1 MSDIYFDIQLKAP
14 FPYFGG
20 KGMIADVIWSYLG
33 DVKQYI
39 EPCVGSGAV
48 LLKRPQ
54 TQHEKIY
61 EIVNDSDGLLTN
73 VWRAI
78 KFAPDEVAWW
88 CDWPVNHADLMA
100 RKKRLIEN
108 EQMLLSKLVDD
119 DMFYDAKLAGYWVW
133 AASCWI
139 GSGLT
144 RPNAIPNLV
153 RDTGIQSKIPYLNR
167 DRGIQSQIP
176 HLTGDQG
183 IQSKIPQL
191 GHNRGVIAVTGNE
204 VYDWLRYLSARLRRV
219 KIVCGDW
226 TRVCGGT
233 WQAANSPVGM
243 FFDPPYATEGRDKA
257 IYHKESLTVAKD
269 IEKWALVRGTDKR
282 YRIVVAGYDDE
293 HASLIEAGWRVHAW
307 SAQGGYGGGD
317 TRGDVNRHR
326 ERLYISPHCLYP
338 GNDQPKQAALFD
350 S

>member
-1 MSDIYFDIQLKAP
+1 MSDTFFDTELKAP

-20 KGMIADVIWSYLG
+20 KGMIADTVWAYLG

-39 EPCVGSGAV
+39 EPFFGSGAV

-54 TQHEKIY
+54 TRHEKMY
-61 EIVNDSDGLLTN
+61 EIANDADGLLAN

-78 KFAPDEVAWW
+78 KFAPDEVAEW
-88 CDWPVNHADLMA
+88 CDWPVNHADLVA
-100 RKKRLIEN
+100 RRKRLLEN
-108 EQMLLSKLVDD
+108 EEMLLSKLVDD

-139 GSGLT
+139 GAGLT
-144 RPNAIPNLV
+144 RPNARPHLTC
-153 RDTGIQSKIPYLNR
+153 DQGILSKIPHIID
-167 DRGIQSQIP
+167 DRGIV
-176 HLTGDQG
+176 T
-183 IQSKIPQL
+183 
-191 GHNRGVIAVTGNE
+191 VTGNG
-204 VYDWLRYLSARLRRV
+204 VYDWLRFLSARLRHV
-219 KIVCGDW
+219 KVVCGDW
-226 TRVCGGT
+226 TRVCGGN
-233 WQAANSPVGM
+233 WQANNNPVGM
-243 FFDPPYATEGRDKA
+243 FFDPPYATEGRDEA

-269 IEKWALVRGTDKR
+269 VEKWVLKRGDDKR
-282 YRIVVAGYDDE
+282 YRIVLAGYDDE
-293 HASLIEAGWRVHAW
+293 YASLVEAGWRVHAW